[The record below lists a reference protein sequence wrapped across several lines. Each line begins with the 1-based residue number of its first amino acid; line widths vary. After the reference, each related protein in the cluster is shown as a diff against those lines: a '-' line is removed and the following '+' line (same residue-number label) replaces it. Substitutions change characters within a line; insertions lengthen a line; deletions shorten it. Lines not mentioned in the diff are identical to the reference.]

1 MPTATKDDTERAAP
15 PPPPEVTLTATG
27 DPLPPTAQPLILND
41 CYFELN
47 GVNLRCLVK
56 HLEINPTTATVT
68 TTSFCGETDL
78 PGATKWS
85 LKVTFHQSFDTGAT
99 YATLNA
105 AYQNYVTSG
114 TLAQFKV
121 RPKSSQLQSATNP
134 VISGYAIPTAND
146 LLVGDAGALAEVAV
160 DWAMPNPPNVD
171 GTGVTATGATAGT
184 PGYFTPSGAATPANL
199 AALTGLTA
207 SPATNWAAGQ
217 YVITA
222 DLLANNWNGSAW
234 VAGKH
239 P

>member
-1 MPTATKDDTERAAP
+1 MILHLNHLHPGQATRAG
-15 PPPPEVTLTATG
+15 EVLAAVLG
-27 DPLPPTAQPLILND
+27 LVEGGRVDPRL
-41 CYFELN
+41 
-47 GVNLRCLVK
+47 
-56 HLEINPTTATVT
+56 
-68 TTSFCGETDL
+68 L
-78 PGATKWS
+78 PGLRVHLDWIQYRS
-85 LKVTFHQSFDTGAT
+85 NFREVVTARRAVDQTGEEM
-99 YATLNA
+99 
-105 AYQNYVTSG
+105 
-114 TLAQFKV
+114 
-121 RPKSSQLQSATNP
+121 
-134 VISGYAIPTAND
+134 
-146 LLVGDAGALAEVAV
+146 ALAEVAV